1 MQRTDL
7 QIIAV
12 LAEEGNM
19 RRAADRL
26 FVSQPALSQR
36 LHSIEE
42 DWGIPIFI
50 RSKRG
55 LALTPAGEEIATY
68 AKETLLKEE
77 EVREAIAD
85 HSSDVYGTLK
95 LAVTSIIG
103 QYWLPQILKKFLERY
118 PLVKISLVTGWSS
131 EILQHMYEADCHIGI
146 IRGDPK
152 WRGEK
157 IHLFSDA
164 LHLVDISLTSIDEL
178 ESSEKTYVQ
187 FRSDSTY
194 YQEIQEWWHHQFL
207 KPPERTMI
215 VDQIETCKQMAVN
228 GIGYAILPSISL
240 TDKDPVC
247 KIPLHDKYG
256 KPLTRDNWL
265 LCHEEVLQHNQV
277 KAFVEMLQEEN
288 RS

>member
-7 QIIAV
+7 QIIAT

-19 RRAADRL
+19 RKAAERL

-42 DWGIPIFI
+42 DWGTPIFV

-55 LALTPAGEEIATY
+55 LALTPAGEEIAIY
-68 AKETLLKEE
+68 AKETLIKEE
-77 EVREAIAD
+77 EVRESIAG
-85 HSSDVYGTLK
+85 HQSEVYGTLK

-103 QYWLPQILKKFLERY
+103 QYWLPQILKKFLAKY
-118 PLVKISLVTGWSS
+118 PHVKISLVTGWSS

-164 LHLVDISLTSIDEL
+164 LHLVDTTLTSIDEL
-178 ESSEKTYVQ
+178 ETSEKTYVQ

-240 TDKDPVC
+240 RDSDPIC

-265 LCHEEVLQHNQV
+265 LCHEEALEHNQV
-277 KAFVEMLQEEN
+277 KAFIEMLQEES

>member
-1 MQRTDL
+1 MQRSDL
-7 QIIAV
+7 QIISV

-19 RRAADRL
+19 RKAAERL

-36 LHSIEE
+36 LHSIEM
-42 DWGIPIFI
+42 DWDTKIFV

-55 LALTPAGEEIATY
+55 LALTAAGEKIAAY
-68 AKETLLKEE
+68 ASETLSREEDVKEI
-77 EVREAIAD
+77 IASND
-85 HSSDVYGTLK
+85 TEVYGTLK

-103 QYWLPQILKKFLERY
+103 QYWLPEVLKRFVEKH

-164 LHLVDISLTSIDEL
+164 LHLVDKSMSSIEEL
-178 ESSEKTYVQ
+178 GKSDKTYIQ

-194 YQEIQEWWHHQFL
+194 FQEIQEWWHHQFA
-207 KPPERTMI
+207 KPPQRTMI
-215 VDQIETCKQMAVN
+215 VDQIETCKQMALH

-240 TDKDPVC
+240 TERDNVY
-247 KIPLHDKYG
+247 KIPLQDKYG

-265 LCHEEVLQHNQV
+265 LCHEEALEHKQV
-277 KAFVEMLQEEN
+277 KAFIDMLRE
-288 RS
+288 

>member
-7 QIIAV
+7 QIISV

-42 DWGIPIFI
+42 DWGTIIFI

-55 LALTPAGEEIATY
+55 LALTPAGEEIAAY

-77 EVREAIAD
+77 EVKEAIAS
-85 HSSDVYGTLK
+85 HHSDVYGTLK

-103 QYWLPQILKKFLERY
+103 QYWLPQVLKKFLDRY

-146 IRGDPK
+146 IRGNPK

-164 LHLVDISLTSIDEL
+164 LHLVDTNLSDIDNL
-178 ESSEKTYVQ
+178 ESYDKTYVQ

-207 KPPERTMI
+207 KPPQRTMI
-215 VDQIETCKQMAVN
+215 VDQIETCKQMALN

-240 TDKDPVC
+240 TEKDPVY
-247 KIPLHDKYG
+247 KIPLHDKHG

-265 LCHEEVLQHNQV
+265 LCHEEAMEHNQV
-277 KAFVEMLQEEN
+277 KAFIEMLQEDS
-288 RS
+288 RA